1 VANETFRRP
10 LPIQALKFIV
20 DGTAEL
26 MMHPARFQILQY
38 LREAGEPRFVDQIAK
53 AKGIHPRMVSHH
65 LDVLQEQGL
74 IECKHELIKVNG
86 SNREV
91 AVRWSW
97 PTDKAENVI
106 QDILES
112 VEMKKHER

>member
-1 VANETFRRP
+1 MP
-10 LPIQALKFIV
+10 LLALKFIV
-20 DGTAEL
+20 DRSAEV

-74 IECKHELIKVNG
+74 IGCKHELMKVNG

-97 PTDKAENVI
+97 PTDKAEKVV
-106 QDILES
+106 QDIQES
-112 VEMKKHER
+112 MKVKKDEGS

>member
-1 VANETFRRP
+1 ME
-10 LPIQALKFIV
+10 LKFIV

-38 LREAGEPRFVDQIAK
+38 LREAGEPRYVDQIAK
-53 AKGIHPRMVSHH
+53 AKDIHPRMVSHH

-74 IECKHELIKVNG
+74 IECKHELQKVNG

-97 PTDKAENVI
+97 TTDKAEKVI
-106 QDILES
+106 EDIRES
-112 VEMKKHER
+112 MKVGKDER